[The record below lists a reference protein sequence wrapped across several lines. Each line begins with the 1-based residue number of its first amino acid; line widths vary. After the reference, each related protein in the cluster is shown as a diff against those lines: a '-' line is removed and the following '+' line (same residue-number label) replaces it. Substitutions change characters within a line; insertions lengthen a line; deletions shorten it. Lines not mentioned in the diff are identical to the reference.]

1 MKKLA
6 CLAGAAILAL
16 GTTAAFAGGPDQAP
30 APVSMDGWYAGM
42 SYGTAFYANDAG
54 LAHHGFNVDAAGGYR
69 WGHFRFEGALG
80 YQENSLNTAMAD
92 YEVLTLMANAYYD
105 FHVTQKL
112 NPYVG
117 AGIGWA
123 HREFNGSAGTANFDS
138 MAVGTSDNSFAWQ
151 VMGGVDYAINNN
163 LSVGARYTY
172 RDWTDASSYFD
183 NIVSAVFN
191 YYFV

>member
-30 APVSMDGWYAGM
+30 APASMDGWYAGVH
-42 SYGTAFYANDAG
+42 YGTAFFANDGSTIHTGFNTG
-54 LAHHGFNVDAAGGYR
+54 LAAGYR
-69 WGHFRFEGALG
+69 WGHFRFEGA
-80 YQENSLNTAMAD
+80 AD
-92 YEVLTLMANAYYD
+92 YQKNDVNAVPADVEVFTLMANAYYD
-105 FHVTQKL
+105 FHVTSKF

-123 HREFNGSAGTANFDS
+123 HTRVAVGVAGFGVAAGTAND
-138 MAVGTSDNSFAWQ
+138 FAWQ
-151 VMGGVDYAINNN
+151 GMAGVDYVVNNN

-172 RDWTDASSYFD
+172 RDWTSTGNTFD
-183 NIVSAVFN
+183 NVVDAVFN